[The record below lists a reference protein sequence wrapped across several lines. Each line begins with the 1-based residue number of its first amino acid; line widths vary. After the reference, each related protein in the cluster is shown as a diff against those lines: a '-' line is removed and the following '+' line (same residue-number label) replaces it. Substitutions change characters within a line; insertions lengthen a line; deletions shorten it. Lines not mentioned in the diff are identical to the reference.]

1 MRNMISLGIDTYIY
15 IKWNDICVTA
25 LNHRCHIHT
34 SQCFHTSNAFTP
46 RGNMHISM
54 CMARCENIRGV
65 KTLGCGNWNS
75 EYWHRCHALSNIV
88 FISAGQIIF
97 LIKLSTASHLANMVD
112 ESYTVLCEIKSKNK
126 VFRKACSQ
134 IILLNHQ
141 IESSKTRYDRAKQ
154 VRRLSFRYT
163 NRLKLTALEGVRNL
177 TYEFACTK
185 CEEIEILQA
194 RLLKLT
200 GDVFDFAESDT
211 ENWVTFT
218 SGSFQSPWFF
228 WEPHILSQEKSLKAF
243 YNNIFYLKKCH
254 FYPWVLRFNFR
265 QWLIYF

>member
-1 MRNMISLGIDTYIY
+1 MISLWTDKYIC
-15 IKWNDICVTA
+15 IKWHGICVTT
-25 LNHRCHIHT
+25 LNLRCHIHT
-34 SQCFHTSNAFTP
+34 SQCFHTSNVFTP

-54 CMARCENIRGV
+54 YMARCENIRGV
-65 KTLGCGNWNS
+65 KTLDCGNWNS
-75 EYWHRCHALSNIV
+75 ESWHIWHAVRYIF
-88 FISAGQIIF
+88 FINAGQIIY
-97 LIKLSTASHLANMVD
+97 LIQLSTAPHPFYNSKMVD
-112 ESYTVLCEIKSKNK
+112 ESYEVLCEIKSKNK

-211 ENWVTFT
+211 ENWAHSSHQALFRALGSSENHTF
-218 SGSFQSPWFF
+218 SPKRYLLK
-228 WEPHILSQEKSLKAF
+228 HSTTILFISRNCYCLSLGC
-243 YNNIFYLKKCH
+243 NIY
-254 FYPWVLRFNFR
+254 
-265 QWLIYF
+265 

>member
-1 MRNMISLGIDTYIY
+1 
-15 IKWNDICVTA
+15 
-25 LNHRCHIHT
+25 
-34 SQCFHTSNAFTP
+34 
-46 RGNMHISM
+46 
-54 CMARCENIRGV
+54 
-65 KTLGCGNWNS
+65 
-75 EYWHRCHALSNIV
+75 
-88 FISAGQIIF
+88 
-97 LIKLSTASHLANMVD
+97 MVD

-154 VRRLSFRYT
+154 IRRLSFRYT

-211 ENWVTFT
+211 ENWVISPKLTL
-218 SGSFQSPWFF
+218 GSFQSPWFF
-228 WEPHILSQEKSLKAF
+228 WEPHTFSQEKSLKAF
-243 YNNIFYLKKCH
+243 YNNTFCLTRLF
-254 FYPWVLRFNFR
+254 FYPWGVTFIKEKIQVIFS
-265 QWLIYF
+265 Y